1 MESVMNLT
9 TDVLIVGSGV
19 AGLYCA
25 LNLPDNLQVTVIT
38 KAKVYECDSYLAQGG
53 ICVLRN
59 DGDYNSYFEDTLR
72 AGHYENSKES
82 VDIMIKSSR
91 MVIEDLVKFGVDFTK
106 DKAGNFIYTKEGAHS
121 APRILFHEDIT
132 GKVITEALI
141 KEVQTRKNIKLI
153 EYLTMIDVISSEI
166 KGVRRCRGIV
176 AVYSGKDS
184 YTSDKLITIEAANT
198 VLACGGIGGLYEH
211 STNYEHLKGD
221 AIGIAIKNGIRLR
234 NIDYIQ
240 IHPTTLYTEKPGRA
254 FLISESVRGE
264 GGILLNAEGKRFVNE
279 LLPRDVVTE
288 AIFAEMERTGAK
300 HVWLSME
307 NIDKKEI
314 VGHFKH
320 IYEKCLEEGFDC
332 TKEPIPVVPAQHY
345 FMGGIDVDSYSR
357 SSMKNLYAAG
367 ETSCNGVHGKNRLA
381 SNSLLESLVFAKR
394 AACHI
399 GMNRNNKVLD
409 TKFDEIS
416 KKFQEQNKYYKDI
429 SALFEMY
436 KSSIFEEIERE
447 RKKDEQNY
455 NGIKCG

>member
-1 MESVMNLT
+1 MNLT

-38 KAKVYECDSYLAQGG
+38 KAKLYECDSYLAQGG

-59 DGDYNSYFEDTLR
+59 DEDYNSYFEDTLR

-91 MVIEDLVKFGVDFTK
+91 MVIEDLVKLGVDFTK

-121 APRILFHEDIT
+121 VPRILFHEDIT
-132 GKVITEALI
+132 GKVITEALM

-166 KGVRRCRGIV
+166 KGMRRCRGIV
-176 AVYSGKDS
+176 AVHSGKDS

-264 GGILLNAEGKRFVNE
+264 EGILLNEEGKRFVNE

-288 AIFAEMERTGAK
+288 AIFAEIMLDE
-300 HVWLSME
+300 LSSK
-307 NIDKKEI
+307 NIIYKPYKKDPLKSRDVTFNIKQGESI
-314 VGHFKH
+314 EHIMQQMSLVKG
-320 IYEKCLEEGFDC
+320 IYEIKV
-332 TKEPIPVVPAQHY
+332 K
-345 FMGGIDVDSYSR
+345 DVY
-357 SSMKNLYAAG
+357 
-367 ETSCNGVHGKNRLA
+367 
-381 SNSLLESLVFAKR
+381 
-394 AACHI
+394 
-399 GMNRNNKVLD
+399 
-409 TKFDEIS
+409 
-416 KKFQEQNKYYKDI
+416 
-429 SALFEMY
+429 
-436 KSSIFEEIERE
+436 
-447 RKKDEQNY
+447 KKDDGTGNVTISVILED
-455 NGIKCG
+455 

>member
-1 MESVMNLT
+1 MNLT

-121 APRILFHEDIT
+121 VPRILFHEDIT

-166 KGVRRCRGIV
+166 KGMRKCRGIV
-176 AVYSGKDS
+176 AVHSGKDS

-288 AIFAEMERTGAK
+288 AIFTEMKRTGAK

-357 SSMKNLYAAG
+357 SSMKNLYAVG

-399 GMNRNNKVLD
+399 GMNRNNEVSD

-447 RKKDEQNY
+447 SKKDEQNY

>member
-1 MESVMNLT
+1 MNLT

-25 LNLPDNLQVTVIT
+25 LNLPDNLLVTVIT

-59 DGDYNSYFEDTLR
+59 DEDYNSYFEDTLR

-121 APRILFHEDIT
+121 VPRILFHEDIT

-166 KGVRRCRGIV
+166 NGMRKCRGIV
-176 AVYSGKDS
+176 AVHSGKDN

-264 GGILLNAEGKRFVNE
+264 GGFLLNAEGKRFVNE

-288 AIFAEMERTGAK
+288 AIFAEMKRTGAK

-314 VGHFKH
+314 IGHFKH

-357 SSMKNLYAAG
+357 SSMKNLYAVG
-367 ETSCNGVHGKNRLA
+367 ETGCNGVHGKNRLA

-399 GMNRNNKVLD
+399 GMNRNNEVSD
-409 TKFDEIS
+409 TKFYEIS

-429 SALFEMY
+429 SELFETY

>member
-1 MESVMNLT
+1 MNLT

-121 APRILFHEDIT
+121 VPRILFHEDIT

-166 KGVRRCRGIV
+166 KGMRKCRGIV
-176 AVYSGKDS
+176 AVHSGKDS
-184 YTSDKLITIEAANT
+184 YTSDKLITIKAANT

-288 AIFAEMERTGAK
+288 AIFAEMKRTGAK

-307 NIDKKEI
+307 SIDKKEI
-314 VGHFKH
+314 IGHFKH

-345 FMGGIDVDSYSR
+345 FMGGIDVDSHSR
-357 SSMKNLYAAG
+357 SSMKNLYAVG
-367 ETSCNGVHGKNRLA
+367 ETGCNGVHGKNRLA

-399 GMNRNNKVLD
+399 GMHRNNKVSD

-416 KKFQEQNKYYKDI
+416 KIFQEQNKYYKDI

>member
-1 MESVMNLT
+1 MNLT

-25 LNLPDNLQVTVIT
+25 LNLPDSLQVTVIT

-59 DGDYNSYFEDTLR
+59 DEDYNSYFEDTLR

-121 APRILFHEDIT
+121 VPRILFHEDIT

-166 KGVRRCRGIV
+166 KGIRKCRGIV

-314 VGHFKH
+314 IGHFKH

-332 TKEPIPVVPAQHY
+332 IKEPIPVVPAQHY

-357 SSMKNLYAAG
+357 SSMKNLYAVG
-367 ETSCNGVHGKNRLA
+367 ETGCNGVHGKNRLA

-399 GMNRNNKVLD
+399 GMNRNNKVSD
-409 TKFDEIS
+409 TKFYEIS
-416 KKFQEQNKYYKDI
+416 KKIQEQNKYYKDI
-429 SALFEMY
+429 SALFETY

>member
-1 MESVMNLT
+1 MNLT

-53 ICVLRN
+53 ICVLR
-59 DGDYNSYFEDTLR
+59 DDEDYNSYFEDTLR

-121 APRILFHEDIT
+121 VPRILFHEDIT

-288 AIFAEMERTGAK
+288 AIFTEMKRTGAK

-357 SSMKNLYAAG
+357 SSMKNLYAVG

>member
-1 MESVMNLT
+1 MNLT

-38 KAKVYECDSYLAQGG
+38 KAEVYECDSYLAQGG

-59 DGDYNSYFEDTLR
+59 DEDYNSYFEDTLR

-121 APRILFHEDIT
+121 VPRILFHEDIT

-240 IHPTTLYTEKPGRA
+240 IHPTTLYTEKSGRA

-288 AIFAEMERTGAK
+288 AIFAEMKRTGAK

-399 GMNRNNKVLD
+399 GMNRNNKVSD